1 MVPTIPVCIMWL
13 LTNLLAPPGGSKT
26 LGEILLLWQW
36 LSPATLV
43 PQHRC
48 ARHTQHMFILSPW
61 WCLHGDVSMV
71 MSPWWFLSHGDVSMV
86 TLSPWWCNHALSLS
100 LGGQHK
106 ICLLGNWL
114 NSLINQKFSQFL
126 ILHFKSNIKN
136 KAKGMI
142 WFLLVS
148 GFACAPQEKIWKKLE
163 WHGKEIQAP
172 WCYSYIRGRAGQ
184 GELSYTREIALGGF
198 LLKLVG

>member
-1 MVPTIPVCIMWL
+1 MVPTIPRLHYVAINQSPSPTWWL
-13 LTNLLAPPGGSKT
+13 KNARWNPVAMAIAITRHIST
-26 LGEILLLWQW
+26 
-36 LSPATLV
+36 TT
-43 PQHRC
+43 C
-48 ARHTQHMFILSPW
+48 ARHAQHMFILSPW

-100 LGGQHK
+100 LGSQHK
-106 ICLLGNWL
+106 ICRLGNWL

-126 ILHFKSNIKN
+126 ILHFKFNIKN
-136 KAKGMI
+136 KAKRMI

-148 GFACAPQEKIWKKLE
+148 SFTCAPQEKIWKKLE

-172 WCYSYIRGRAGQ
+172 WC
-184 GELSYTREIALGGF
+184 
-198 LLKLVG
+198 